1 MDNVRSLFVQFV
13 TCCIIFGFYNI
24 LLDENNNKS
33 SCCVCICIP
42 GPLIVNKEGVI
53 TTLTNIQDQEVRE
66 LKRKEVENY
75 TAQVHSLDSYH
86 GYSYALEEEVKEL
99 RNGSYQHLK
108 RLSPEM
114 ANQFLLDTNAA
125 ASYSLEEELKKY
137 RMDMDLVIII
147 GLVIIDG
154 ALLKQ
159 VFQKF
164 TKGAP
169 GVLKL

>member
-114 ANQFLLDTNAA
+114 ANQFSLDTNVAG
-125 ASYSLEEELKKY
+125 YSLEEELKKY